1 MVMAPIARATL
12 PVTKPTTVRAR
23 KVGMS
28 LSLAAT
34 NSTSAPIIVRAGC
47 DESGPDQDGPPR
59 VPLGFIW
66 CACGEVHRAAP
77 LGGRMAWLR
86 GARLR
91 WAIAGVVLVVL
102 VVAAIVAWPYVQR
115 YTGAAPPAQ
124 FYQKVQPEPALAQDY
139 PRVLGGA
146 RNTKKKKPTLAEAW
160 DRAAAADTVKLDLKQ
175 TDRGFLNDLV
185 AFLAQRARSRRVMIS
200 SGDRGALLYLHGR
213 LPDVTLLFSVAGPD
227 AVHQLQSD
235 PALQE
240 DIGGV
245 SVFKGLVDAD
255 LITWVHRHKLLI
267 LAWTVNDSQR
277 LNQLVRLGV
286 DGITTAN
293 LAFLRALS

>member
-1 MVMAPIARATL
+1 
-12 PVTKPTTVRAR
+12 
-23 KVGMS
+23 
-28 LSLAAT
+28 
-34 NSTSAPIIVRAGC
+34 
-47 DESGPDQDGPPR
+47 
-59 VPLGFIW
+59 
-66 CACGEVHRAAP
+66 
-77 LGGRMAWLR
+77 MAWLR
-86 GARLR
+86 AGRLR
-91 WAIAGVVLVVL
+91 WVIAGVVLVAL
-102 VVAAIVAWPYVQR
+102 VAAAIVAWPYVQI
-115 YTGAAPPAQ
+115 YTGAAPQAQ

-139 PRVLGGA
+139 PRVLGVAHNAGNNLGTLATAERYGA
-146 RNTKKKKPTLAEAW
+146 DVIEIDVISARGQLVAGRDQPLPWLARQLFRGPTLAEAW

-185 AFLAQRARSRRVMIS
+185 AFLAQRVRSRRVMIS

-255 LITWVHRHKLLI
+255 LVTWVHRHKLLI

-293 LAFLRALS
+293 LAILRALS